1 MKKIILFAGLVLLF
15 SACQESLEDKCARE
29 AKAYTAKNCPAKMEE
44 NIIMDSLTFERE
56 THTLHYYYRMTGVAD
71 KERAL
76 DTALAKKLLTET
88 LKNTTAMKVYKDNS
102 YNFTYTYRS
111 EKDPSKVLFDLT
123 LTEKD
128 Y

>member
-1 MKKIILFAGLVLLF
+1 
-15 SACQESLEDKCARE
+15 
-29 AKAYTAKNCPAKMEE
+29 
-44 NIIMDSLTFERE
+44 MDSLTFERE

-88 LKNTTAMKVYKDNS
+88 LKNTMAMKVYKDNS

>member
-1 MKKIILFAGLVLLF
+1 MKKIILFAILALIFG
-15 SACQESLEDKCARE
+15 ACQESLEDKCARE

-71 KERAL
+71 KEGAL
-76 DTALAKKLLTET
+76 DTALAKRLLKET

-102 YNFTYTYRS
+102 YNFSYTYRS